1 MMPRSKKP
9 VKSQEVLSTGFLCLF
24 FCGASSLIGA
34 RVLALVLGE
43 LQKDL
48 LQRRL
53 ADRVVLHIQLVA
65 IALHQAKDARPFH
78 PSQWNVERQNA
89 LVLLP
94 FK

>member
-9 VKSQEVLSTGFLCLF
+9 VKSQVVLSTGFLCL

-53 ADRVVLHIQLVA
+53 ANRVVLHIQLVA